1 MRAQPLVG
9 YFWKAGFFVGFSGL
23 LLACSGSAGSTG
35 HTAPAFIVSGSV
47 GDGSLVEAAMTA
59 TDANGATISKALS
72 DATTHYELEI
82 PAATVMPLTIVAK
95 GGSDLVGGQ
104 LADFELVA
112 VAFDAASQTVNV
124 SPLTT
129 LATRMAECSGA
140 ISQSSIDRSWS
151 LIQEEMGL
159 GLGPAMNPMNQPL
172 ASNNTARIV
181 LANATLREVVR
192 RAVSAMA
199 STGTNLSADDI
210 LRQLACDLGG
220 DTKRNGIGEGF
231 HQAFSGYTFV
241 LVCW

>member
-59 TDANGATISKALS
+59 TDATISNALS

-129 LATRMAECSGA
+129 LATRMAECSGVVVG
-140 ISQSSIDRSWS
+140 W
-151 LIQEEMGL
+151 
-159 GLGPAMNPMNQPL
+159 QPF
-172 ASNNTARIV
+172 RIP
-181 LANATLREVVR
+181 
-192 RAVSAMA
+192 
-199 STGTNLSADDI
+199 
-210 LRQLACDLGG
+210 
-220 DTKRNGIGEGF
+220 
-231 HQAFSGYTFV
+231 
-241 LVCW
+241 